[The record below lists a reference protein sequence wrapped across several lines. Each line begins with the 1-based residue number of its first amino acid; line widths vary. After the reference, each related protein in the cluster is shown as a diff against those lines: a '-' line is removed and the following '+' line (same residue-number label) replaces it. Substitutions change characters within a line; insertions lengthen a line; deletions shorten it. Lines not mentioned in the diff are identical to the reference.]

1 MSDISDDLIEQG
13 KKTLFRGK
21 YLETYSKEELMG
33 MIAWPLNKQSK
44 KDSCAGDLRRMLG
57 L

>member
-33 MIAWPLNKQSK
+33 MIAWLLNKQSK